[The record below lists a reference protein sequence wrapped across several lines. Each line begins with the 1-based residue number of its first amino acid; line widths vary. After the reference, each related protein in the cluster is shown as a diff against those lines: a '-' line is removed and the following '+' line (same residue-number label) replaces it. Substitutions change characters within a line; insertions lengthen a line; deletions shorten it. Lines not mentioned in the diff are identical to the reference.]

1 MADWECHGSRK
12 AFFHVSLVLLHFQG
26 KRFRYLDGILVIS
39 RIVVTGSYKLDSV
52 RVFGLYLVPSLSLRT
67 DGFNGTLFSILSA
80 DSFSLPYLGFLLLL
94 FPGVFL
100 LRLSLLQYIGKQRG
114 SQVPF
119 VAVTVFRHPHALP
132 LLR

>member
-1 MADWECHGSRK
+1 M
-12 AFFHVSLVLLHFQG
+12 LLHFQG

-52 RVFGLYLVPSLSLRT
+52 RVFGLYLVPSLPLRT

-119 VAVTVFRHPHALP
+119 VAVTVFRHPHTLP